1 MPRPTWR
8 RVKSF
13 AIPPFPMKALN
24 FLSPHVGW
32 LCLIILGFGDALA
45 AEPST
50 GEPKTLMTER
60 GTLLLKDDFNE
71 TLDKDW
77 KVIAPVWETVDG
89 VLKATH
95 TPPFATNHG
104 PVLQRTLAM
113 KSVIVQ
119 VEIKLEGKAHA
130 VLHFNKANGHL
141 CRALL
146 TPEAFYV
153 IRRDSGADKGT
164 RLDTSESPIAPGVWH
179 VLLVELAGG
188 EMVAALDGGK
198 PLIGKRD
205 DLDQDKTALL
215 LEAGGGTAWF
225 RNLRVW
231 QALPNKNWEATRA
244 TIEATKKPA
253 DPGK

>member
-1 MPRPTWR
+1 MIALTFSSPR
-8 RVKSF
+8 
-13 AIPPFPMKALN
+13 L
-24 FLSPHVGW
+24 GW
-32 LCLIILGFGDALA
+32 LCLIILGFGGVLA
-45 AEPST
+45 AEPPA
-50 GEPKTLMTER
+50 GDPKTLMTGR

-71 TLDKDW
+71 PPDKDW

-95 TPPFATNHG
+95 TPPIATNHG
-104 PVLQRTLAM
+104 PVLQRPLAM
-113 KSVIVQ
+113 KSVVVQ

-146 TPEAFYV
+146 TPEAFYI

-179 VLLVELAGG
+179 MLLVELAGG
-188 EMVAALDGGK
+188 EMVATLDDGK

-231 QALPNKNWEATRA
+231 QALPNKDWEATHA
-244 TIEATKKPA
+244 AIEAPKKPA
-253 DPGK
+253 EPGK